1 MNPVSE
7 SRDPSWERRAAR
19 PLEIARIWELKR
31 LQYDQR
37 DNRNQEHDR
46 QFVEQPV
53 KHVGANVSVG
63 LETREIAPAPKM
75 VNDKNQDQ
83 HGLVHEPL
91 PAEAIAQP

>member
-7 SRDPSWERRAAR
+7 SRVPSWGRRAAR
-19 PLEIARIWELKR
+19 PLEIARILELKR
-31 LQYDQR
+31 FQYDQR
-37 DNRNQEHDR
+37 YNRNQEHDR

-63 LETREIAPAPKM
+63 LETREIAPAPKV

>member
-19 PLEIARIWELKR
+19 PPEIARIWELKR

-37 DNRNQEHDR
+37 DNRNQEHHW
-46 QFVEQPV
+46 QFVEQPE

-91 PAEAIAQP
+91 PSEAIAQP

>member
-7 SRDPSWERRAAR
+7 LRVPSWERRAAR
-19 PLEIARIWELKR
+19 PLEIARIPELKR

-37 DNRNQEHDR
+37 HNRNQEYDR
-46 QFVEQPV
+46 QFVEQPE

-75 VNDKNQDQ
+75 VNEKNQDQ